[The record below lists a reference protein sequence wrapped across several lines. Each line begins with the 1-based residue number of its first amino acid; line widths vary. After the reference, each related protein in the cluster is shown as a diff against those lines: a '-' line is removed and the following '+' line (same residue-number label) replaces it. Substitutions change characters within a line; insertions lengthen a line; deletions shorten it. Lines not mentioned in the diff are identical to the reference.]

1 MSAGEMDLYE
11 LLRNMD
17 PELLPGEYV
26 FTTAEKAPVGVDA
39 LCLFREPEG
48 VTAIVARADAERL
61 GLTSSETWR
70 LITLRVHSSLAAVG
84 FLARILPELAR
95 KGIPANVV
103 SAYFHDHLFVPAGCA
118 GEALQLLRE
127 LTRQADRFPQHEGE
141 PRLGGQV

>member
-11 LLRNMD
+11 LLRSMD

-26 FTTAEKAPVGVDA
+26 FTTAGKAPEGVVA

-48 VTAIVARADAERL
+48 VTAILAREDAERL

-70 LITLRVHSSLAAVG
+70 LITLRVHSNLAAVG
-84 FLARILPELAR
+84 FLARILPELAQ

-103 SAYFHDHLFVPAGCA
+103 SAYFHDHLFVPAGRA
-118 GEALQLLRE
+118 EEALRLLRR
-127 LTRQADRFPQHEGE
+127 LAGQADRFAQHEGE
-141 PRLGGQV
+141 AGLRGQV